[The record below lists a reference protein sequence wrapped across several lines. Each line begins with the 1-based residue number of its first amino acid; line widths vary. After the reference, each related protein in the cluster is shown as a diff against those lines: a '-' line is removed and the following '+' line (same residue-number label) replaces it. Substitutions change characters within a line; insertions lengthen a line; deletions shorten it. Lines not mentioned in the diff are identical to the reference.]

1 MRSYSGTIRWI
12 SARHNIQQLA
22 KFVDPRHFPF
32 EEPRRPARPSRAVQG
47 TPR

>member
-12 SARHNIQQLA
+12 SARHNLHALQKI
-22 KFVDPRHFPF
+22 VDPRHFPYD
-32 EEPRRPARPSRAVQG
+32 EARRPTRPSAAIHP